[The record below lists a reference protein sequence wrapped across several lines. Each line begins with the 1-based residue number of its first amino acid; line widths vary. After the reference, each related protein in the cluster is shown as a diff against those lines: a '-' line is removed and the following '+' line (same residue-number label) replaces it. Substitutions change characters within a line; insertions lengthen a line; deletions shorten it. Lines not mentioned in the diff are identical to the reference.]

1 MTDDNQV
8 EMLRWTYGLVPLA
21 AGADKFTNLL
31 CDWTKYLS
39 PTARDLLP
47 VSPRTFMRVVGVVEM
62 AAGALVLAPK
72 TSRLGALVVGGW
84 LAAIAA
90 NLATDRRYDI
100 AVRDIA
106 LGIGAW
112 SFAHF
117 LARRAERRETESPR
131 VRHADGKRPSDAF
144 VH

>member
-1 MTDDNQV
+1 MTDEHQV

-39 PTARDLLP
+39 PTARDMLP

-62 AAGALVLAPK
+62 AAGALVLAPR

-84 LAAIAA
+84 LGAIAA
-90 NLATDRRYDI
+90 NLAMDRRYDI
-100 AVRDIA
+100 AVRDVAMAISA
-106 LGIGAW
+106 FGLAQLSAVHAGARVPV
-112 SFAHF
+112 
-117 LARRAERRETESPR
+117 RRYQPAP
-131 VRHADGKRPSDAF
+131 A
-144 VH
+144 